1 MLIYLPNMI
10 VAWKKI
16 SSVIAKKHAFLW
28 SDTDIHLFST
38 SLSSAKGSQ
47 GDSRRGGHAV
57 EFNGPVERRKSCTLR
72 SSQEAEQV
80 GVEGLAVD
88 FLLLL

>member
-1 MLIYLPNMI
+1 M
-10 VAWKKI
+10 
-16 SSVIAKKHAFLW
+16 
-28 SDTDIHLFST
+28 
-38 SLSSAKGSQ
+38 
-47 GDSRRGGHAV
+47 